1 MSDIHPISSANFA
14 ECIRI
19 DMITE
24 YRFSK
29 LSQNIDD
36 LKLSEIGKYS
46 RGLFSVRNVIDL

>member
-1 MSDIHPISSANFA
+1 MSDIHPISSANSA
-14 ECIRI
+14 ECISI

-24 YRFSK
+24 YQFSK

-36 LKLSEIGKYS
+36 SKLSEIGKDS